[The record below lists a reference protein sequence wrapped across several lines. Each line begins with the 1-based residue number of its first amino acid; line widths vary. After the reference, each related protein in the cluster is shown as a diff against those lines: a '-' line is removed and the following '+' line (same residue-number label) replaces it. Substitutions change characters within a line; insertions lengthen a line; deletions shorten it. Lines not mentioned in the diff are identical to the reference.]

1 MLSEKSSTDEI
12 YEVIGKL
19 LITTQGVER
28 LINHSLGFV
37 LRFLQAATIDEIYE
51 LNEPEKKKT
60 LGALLRELRE
70 RVSVEASFDSLLK
83 SFLANRNTFAHT
95 MSFLPGWTLET
106 EAGRRVAMQFLE
118 RYSGELAQ
126 VQKIFVAFVRE
137 EDIRLGRNTPI
148 PQGSESFFAT
158 VDKQYVPLVPE
169 LVSADL
175 QQPKKTRSKK
185 K

>member
-28 LINHSLGFV
+28 LINHSLGFA
-37 LRFLQAATIDEIYE
+37 LRFLQAATIDEIYA

-83 SFLANRNTFAHT
+83 SFPANRNTFAHT

-118 RYSGELAQ
+118 RYTGE
-126 VQKIFVAFVRE
+126 IVRFDCISAPDQSSDVGNSE
-137 EDIRLGRNTPI
+137 ASPFSAVDTWDP
-148 PQGSESFFAT
+148 GSQRAR
-158 VDKQYVPLVPE
+158 P
-169 LVSADL
+169 
-175 QQPKKTRSKK
+175 
-185 K
+185 

>member
-37 LRFLQAATIDEIYE
+37 LRFLQAATIDEIYA

-70 RVSVEASFDSLLK
+70 RVSVEASFDCLLK

-118 RYSGELAQ
+118 RYTGEIVRFDCISAPDQSSDVGNSEASPFSAVDTWDPAAKERARKAVLARWQ
-126 VQKIFVAFVRE
+126 RVKANR
-137 EDIRLGRNTPI
+137 
-148 PQGSESFFAT
+148 
-158 VDKQYVPLVPE
+158 
-169 LVSADL
+169 
-175 QQPKKTRSKK
+175 KTGEVGQ
-185 K
+185 